1 MRMLWGVSPYEG
13 GLRHVWDKMAC
24 LVEQRAVALY
34 HKITEIGLDWIFQE
48 DVAMQHKS
56 IFHEPRESCSKHI

>member
-1 MRMLWGVSPYEG
+1 M
-13 GLRHVWDKMAC
+13 WDKMAC